1 MLSTAS
7 NEGAGAD
14 KTITGTLNN
23 PVMYCG
29 AWDRR
34 TDVMSSGDLD
44 ISVSRADDG
53 PEWGGSL
60 PDERESAV
68 RAAVSLG
75 GRCGAIVCACGVPIR
90 RTPTTWWPRRS
101 SWRGDGSTTCPR
113 ILDRGSWASLGTS
126 LANRRRS
133 VRRLLSLSDRLARDA
148 EAGRSASAD
157 DGTAATDL
165 RLAVLAALD
174 RLPDK
179 EQEAIRLLA
188 WDRLSA
194 ADAAT
199 VLGCTRATLAVRVH
213 RARRRLAT
221 LLEPE
226 RDAPTVGSDPS
237 GHPVRI
243 VEER

>member
-1 MLSTAS
+1 MRFERLFRS
-7 NEGAGAD
+7 EAD
-14 KTITGTLNN
+14 AVRWYAL
-23 PVMYCG
+23 
-29 AWDRR
+29 R
-34 TDVMSSGDLD
+34 
-44 ISVSRADDG
+44 RADPADADDVVAETFLVAWRRFDDM
-53 PEWGGSL
+53 PSDPRPWL
-60 PDERESAV
+60 
-68 RAAVSLG
+68 LG
-75 GRCGAIVCACGVPIR
+75 VARHVI
-90 RTPTTWWPRRS
+90 
-101 SWRGDGSTTCPR
+101 
-113 ILDRGSWASLGTS
+113 
-126 LANRRRS
+126 ANRRRS
-133 VRRLLSLSDRLARDA
+133 VQRLASLSDRLAQG
-148 EAGRSASAD
+148 AGRSASPD

-174 RLPDK
+174 CLPDK
-179 EQEAIRLLA
+179 EQEAMRLMA

-226 RDAPTVGSDPS
+226 RDAPTVESDPA